1 MLLIIISLP
10 GILSRIRSQGE
21 ITFIVV
27 FLALWLLFFTVR
39 EKLRVYRTRTWPKTD
54 GDITEVSVKK
64 VGGGINGVDYWKVS
78 LEYSYRVQQE
88 HAGKYSFNCTSENM
102 GNGAVAGLAG
112 KTVAVHY
119 QSSDEAKSLLWE
131 DEVWDIWWDTYWN
144 LEHAETGNGETE
156 ATSS

>member
-27 FLALWLLFFTVR
+27 FLAFWLLFFTVR

-64 VGGGINGVDYWKVS
+64 VDGGINGVDYWKIS

-88 HAGKYSFNCTSENM
+88 HAGK
-102 GNGAVAGLAG
+102 
-112 KTVAVHY
+112 
-119 QSSDEAKSLLWE
+119 
-131 DEVWDIWWDTYWN
+131 
-144 LEHAETGNGETE
+144 
-156 ATSS
+156 